1 MLSMSNVEL
10 IKIAI
15 VDDQQLVRSGI
26 SKLLTEYRDRIE
38 VVFEAENGQQFLD
51 LFAKHPVDV
60 VLLDIEMPILNGFR
74 TYKKIIQEE
83 LPVKVIMLS
92 MHDDFEIAFK
102 MLKDG
107 VGAYL
112 LKNCSTAEMVEAIE
126 QVHKNGR
133 FLNAFSEKAIFSG
146 HDEQEKADRFRMKN
160 ELSPRDF
167 KVLMLICDGLKSEDI
182 AKQIDTSKKTVD
194 LTRTKLMKAFDV
206 KTGNALMRECILKG
220 FYKPRTDQ
228 EIKDDIDA
236 FEVSRRERRMVRLRG
251 EY

>member
-1 MLSMSNVEL
+1 MDIEEL

-26 SKLLTEYRDRIE
+26 SKLLSEFRDRIE
-38 VVFEAENGQQFLD
+38 VVFEAENGQQFLE
-51 LFAKHPVDV
+51 LLAEHPVDL

-74 TYKKIIQEE
+74 TYRKIFQDE
-83 LPVKVIMLS
+83 LPVKVIILS
-92 MHDDFEIAFK
+92 MHDDLEIAFK

-126 QVHKNGR
+126 KVHENGR

-146 HDEQEKADRFRMKN
+146 HNQQDKADRFRFKN
-160 ELSPRDF
+160 ELTTRDF

-182 AKQIDTSKKTVD
+182 AKQIDASKKTVD

-206 KTGNALMRECILKG
+206 TTANALMRECILKG
-220 FYKPRTDQ
+220 FYIPRTDQ
-228 EIKDDIDA
+228 EIKEGINA
-236 FEVSRRERRMVRLRG
+236 FEDSRRERRMTRLRG
-251 EY
+251 EI